1 MCTKQIILVLGIVLS
16 LLDQSATAAEIAA
29 TSSVILVDHLT
40 ETPQSLSAQLK
51 KSLAKVRPACVGI
64 NIGGSASGVII
75 SPDGHVL
82 TVAHIARKYK
92 PGKPLEVILHNGRVL
107 QAKLLGFNRETD
119 YALLKITTPA
129 EEPWPCCEIAE
140 MAPTT
145 GAFCFTAAHPSGY
158 LKGRPAQVRLGR
170 ITTHTLRR
178 DKPFLLIADCNI
190 QPGDSGGPLFS
201 LAGKLIGLDS
211 SAANLLEFNIF
222 PAIDQWHLDKSRLY
236 KGDRWGAIE
245 KAPDGGMFA
254 NVSVSPESWPA
265 VQAEFMRR
273 LQIEYPPTVDLILE
287 LVDDTGKVEI
297 DQSKIINH
305 MARDAIAISRNQPI
319 SLGLDDPKLVITLPQ
334 LPAESIRPLALH
346 ADNELAGYAI
356 AIDAHHL
363 ITKASRIDGGK
374 AISLYLNGENL
385 PLKRVAT
392 DEHWDLAI
400 FKLDDPQPLAA
411 IPWPESTSPVE
422 AGDLLIAHD
431 HRSRMLW
438 NIAMDEAR
446 VVAKKRSTGPLPDKS
461 IISRHR
467 APYPLAIRHAL
478 PLYAKDAGKPV
489 FNENGQFIGMHIA
502 RFSRTIGLIIPLEQ
516 LKRQADQMMDGIK

>member
-1 MCTKQIILVLGIVLS
+1 MRTKQIITVLS
-16 LLDQSATAAEIAA
+16 LALSLLSQAATAEKPAA
-29 TSSVILVDHLT
+29 TASAILVDNLA
-40 ETPQSLSAQLK
+40 ETPQSLTAQLK
-51 KSLAKVRPACVGI
+51 QSLAKVRPACVGI
-64 NIGGSASGVII
+64 NIGGYASGVII
-75 SPDGHVL
+75 APDGHVL
-82 TVAHIARKYK
+82 TVAHSARKYK
-92 PGKPLEVILHNGRVL
+92 PGEPLEVILQNGRVL

-129 EEPWPCCEIAE
+129 EKPWPCCEVAE
-140 MAPTT
+140 NAPTT
-145 GAFCFTAAHPSGY
+145 GSFCFTAAHPSGY

-170 ITTHTLRR
+170 ITTHSLRH

-201 LAGKLIGLDS
+201 LDGKLIGLDS
-211 SAANLLEFNIF
+211 SAANLLGFNIF
-222 PAIDQWHLDKSRLY
+222 PAIDQWHLDKPRLY
-236 KGDRWGAIE
+236 KGDRWGDIE
-245 KAPDGGMFA
+245 KAPDGGMFL

-287 LVDDTGKVEI
+287 IIDEQGKVEI
-297 DQSKIINH
+297 GQSKIVNH

-319 SLGLDDPKLVITLPQ
+319 CLGLDDPQLVKNLPQ

-346 ADNELAGYAI
+346 ADNQPAGYGI

-363 ITKASRIDGGK
+363 ITKASHLDDSK
-374 AISLYLNGENL
+374 AISLYLNEKNL

-392 DEHWDLAI
+392 NEHWDLAI
-400 FKLDDPQPLAA
+400 FKLADPQPLVTV
-411 IPWPESTSPVE
+411 PWPESTPPVE
-422 AGDLLIAHD
+422 AGDLLMAHD

-438 NIAMDEAR
+438 NVAMDEAR

-478 PLYAKDAGKPV
+478 PLYANDAGKPV

-502 RFSRTIGLIIPLEQ
+502 RFSRTIGLIIPLDQ
-516 LKRQADQMMDGIK
+516 LKEQANQMMAGIK